1 MKGSPFQVGTVL
13 GEASEGV
20 KKTNYRYHM
29 EPDEVQ
35 RGIDR
40 SAICKGKKPKVAEKI
55 FEVIMTE
62 NIPHLIKTF
71 IYKTK

>member
-20 KKTNYRYHM
+20 KKQTIGITWNQMKYREAYT
-29 EPDEVQ
+29 EVPYVKEKNP
-35 RGIDR
+35 RGQ
-40 SAICKGKKPKVAEKI
+40 KKI